1 MEGQE
6 KGANV
11 KDRTRHAEGAS
22 VLKSLSSQ
30 LSAAGVSAVLTIKSP
45 PFKNTSLASYIE
57 KMLRKHFPDDKDG
70 EQGVSTQRQVT
81 WEVAAG
87 RGAHWAVWRQ

>member
-1 MEGQE
+1 M
-6 KGANV
+6 
-11 KDRTRHAEGAS
+11 
-22 VLKSLSSQ
+22 
-30 LSAAGVSAVLTIKSP
+30 SP

>member
-45 PFKNTSLASYIE
+45 PFKNSAHRE
-57 KMLRKHFPDDKDG
+57 DDLLFLSWSRHPFQHLG
-70 EQGVSTQRQVT
+70 AQICVYWTQITV
-81 WEVAAG
+81 
-87 RGAHWAVWRQ
+87 HWKLCL